1 MTKGSKRPPPPGPTQ
16 VLRPPLVIDPDV
28 VRMQRELDRKAGA
41 EKVHLNAQFPDKV
54 MAAIGDRPDVS
65 HNELARWLQADP
77 VMKKLVVR
85 PDGEAMKPRSL
96 AKKIARYRRQK

>member
-16 VLRPPLVIDPDV
+16 GVRPSFMIDPDAT
-28 VRMQRELDRKAGA
+28 RRQRELDRKAGA

-77 VMKKLVVR
+77 VMKKLVDR